1 MNSVSHKEKSCKHFR
16 VSNDISE
23 VASDKIEQVQ
33 NDRNIQ
39 TARYISVTLSF
50 AYRNIKIN
58 SITQWQ
64 LATTR
69 KNDGNLG
76 SPISSS

>member
-16 VSNDISE
+16 VSNDNSE

-50 AYRNIKIN
+50 AYRKET
-58 SITQWQ
+58 S
-64 LATTR
+64 R
-69 KNDGNLG
+69 
-76 SPISSS
+76 